1 MAVKLKRRNYGTTL
15 EEVTRELQR
24 VAKMLGTKTLT
35 ISQYQQHGRYGV
47 EIMFRRFGGWV
58 KALKIAGLKTDY
70 ERNIPIQK
78 LFDNLEEVWI
88 KLGRQ
93 PTGDKM
99 RRPFSR
105 YSQDTYISRFGSW
118 RKALSAFEVY
128 LNSAKGKKGT
138 RRRRRIEKLQ
148 HTEPR
153 TPRHPGMA
161 LRFGIM
167 KRDKFKCVL
176 CGRSPAKY
184 PALELEIDHIIPWSK
199 GGETVKE
206 NLQTLCSEC
215 NNGKRNS

>member
-1 MAVKLKRRNYGTTL
+1 MAVKLKRKNYGTTL

-24 VAKMLGTKTLT
+24 VAKILGTKTLT

-58 KALKIAGLKTDY
+58 NMLKKAGLKTDY

-138 RRRRRIEKLQ
+138 K
-148 HTEPR
+148 
-153 TPRHPGMA
+153 
-161 LRFGIM
+161 
-167 KRDKFKCVL
+167 
-176 CGRSPAKY
+176 
-184 PALELEIDHIIPWSK
+184 
-199 GGETVKE
+199 
-206 NLQTLCSEC
+206 
-215 NNGKRNS
+215 